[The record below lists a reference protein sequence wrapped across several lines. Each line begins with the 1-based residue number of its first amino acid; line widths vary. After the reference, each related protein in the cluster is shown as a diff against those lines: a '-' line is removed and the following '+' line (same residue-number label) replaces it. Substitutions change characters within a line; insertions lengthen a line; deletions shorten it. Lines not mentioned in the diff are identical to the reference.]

1 MDGLTR
7 TVVMALAVA
16 FGLAIIGAILIQQ
29 SDGRVGD
36 TIGLVGVL
44 AGVMIAALT
53 NTETDAR

>member
-16 FGLAIIGAILIQQ
+16 FGLAIIGAILIQR